1 MTTSHRTVE
10 DRLASY
16 RQPLDSALEQKP
28 APAVDAARPDRAS
41 EADLLGFDD
50 VEPQE
55 HANTSAWPRYAVAA
69 ASLVRLVGAGLM
81 IALRIDS
88 SAGTSSNVLDDTA
101 PVACASGSR
110 DVGNPAPEL
119 DFDNPGFLAAL
130 PLGTPPRVLAVRALL
145 NPAAGDRCLA
155 FGAGTIDTSLDQPSN
170 TVTVRSSVLPAGPEF
185 EARLTIAQNAD
196 AIGVTEIKGM
206 TPFTIDQ
213 SKPTATLNLR
223 SDLPATATQ
232 IAVKFRLGNE
242 VSEITVPISSA
253 SAIALRPA
261 SGSDELE
268 GDLVWVVFV
277 IRDGTGLDTGAAL
290 DIGGRLVP

>member
-16 RQPLDSALEQKP
+16 RQPLDLALEQKP
-28 APAVDAARPDRAS
+28 ALAVDAARPDRAG
-41 EADLLGFDD
+41 EADFLGFDD

-69 ASLVRLVGAGLM
+69 ASLVLLVGAGLM

-88 SAGTSSNVLDDTA
+88 SAGVSSNILDDTA
-101 PVACASGSR
+101 PVACPSGSR

-155 FGAGTIDTSLDQPSN
+155 FGAGTIDTSLDQSTN
-170 TVTVRSSVLPAGPEF
+170 TVTVKSVPPAGPEF
-185 EARLTIAQNAD
+185 EARLTIAQSAD

-213 SKPTATLNLR
+213 SKPTATLKLR
-223 SDLPATATQ
+223 GDLPATATQ
-232 IAVKFRLGNE
+232 IGVTFRLGNE

-277 IRDGTGLDTGAAL
+277 IRDGTGLNTGAVL
-290 DIGGRLVP
+290 DIGGRPVP